1 MKSFFQEAQRA
12 IGQTNR
18 TKRASSGAA
27 AATSSAWVDDFD
39 APGVGEFGSASVAGV
54 AHPLTREWSERIG
67 SAVVR
72 EEFGKESI
80 DSYTTRHGLNVFA
93 GTWNTNGKAPK
104 KDVELGEWL
113 SKGGRDGGGADVLV
127 IGFQEIVPL
136 TPGKVLAVQDSG
148 MTEMWEGLIDKALN
162 GSNANHP
169 SAARRGARVD
179 EPSTSQFDGSFSPA
193 ATASTNGWVSFDEP
207 ANRVGDGGLDGFG
220 GASTGGS
227 KGAPAYLPVAQ
238 RQLVGVYV
246 TVWTRASLMPH
257 IRDVRV
263 ASVATGFNIGVGVLG
278 NKGACGA
285 WMRIYN
291 TPVVFLC
298 SHLSAGSKPGDEVRR
313 NEDFDSIVSQMV
325 FSPPEG
331 YDAPE
336 KRIEDAASVIWIGD
350 MNYRLSLPDEFV
362 RKALAAN
369 HHSHLLAAD
378 QLNIE
383 RAAGRA
389 FGGWHEGEVTFPPTY
404 KYRPGTNVYSGA
416 DDGEADDVDGAQK
429 KEEEKKRTP
438 AWCDRVLWKGDF
450 DISLLEYGRVEYT
463 HSDHKPVYAT
473 FSLFA
478 REVVPER
485 LNSLLFDL
493 RRRLD
498 HVEMSS
504 QPKCS
509 IFNPNVEF
517 GVIRYAEEASASFNM
532 TNVGDTE
539 ARFDLVSPIPG
550 GSPTPAW
557 LDVHPMSGSLLPGQ
571 EVVINVKACVEGSR
585 HAGPQQRSEDDL
597 VNTGES
603 ITPIDAIL
611 VVRLQGGRDFFVSV
625 QGKYM
630 QGAFGSPLEDLQ
642 VSMFPP
648 NVPKVACTLV
658 DYLLENHSLAPG
670 LFRTPHSRVGTKDGL
685 FRACLAAQSSNADL
699 SALQVNV
706 YDVGEALLSFFAAL
720 PTPIL
725 SGENISGIIDS
736 IPPNEP
742 PSVEFVRASLSAHLT
757 PRARATLLHAATLIK
772 RLDDDLALT
781 GSNTDAT
788 KLISTFTIVLFKP
801 SSEPPSRRR
810 LAFVAAL
817 CDCRTAFL
825 SHLPDEHPEPESG
838 VFASTWAFFQPPPPP
853 ADDSSQSTGNL
864 IDI

>member
-67 SAVVR
+67 SALVR

-207 ANRVGDGGLDGFG
+207 ANRVGDGRLDGFG

-478 REVVPER
+478 RELVPER

-539 ARFDLVSPIPG
+539 ALFDLVSPIPG

>member
-67 SAVVR
+67 SALVR

-571 EVVINVKACVEGSR
+571 EVIINVKACVEGSR

-685 FRACLAAQSSNADL
+685 FRACQAAQSSNADL

-725 SGENISGIIDS
+725 SGENITGIIDS

-825 SHLPDEHPEPESG
+825 SHLPEVHPEPESG

>member
-67 SAVVR
+67 SALVR

-350 MNYRLSLPDEFV
+350 MNYRLTLPDEFV

-450 DISLLEYGRVEYT
+450 DISLLEYGRIEYT

-539 ARFDLVSPIPG
+539 ALFDLVSPIPG

-757 PRARATLLHAATLIK
+757 PRARATLLHAVTLIK

>member
-39 APGVGEFGSASVAGV
+39 APGESGFGMASTSAV

-67 SAVVR
+67 SVLVR

-104 KDVELGEWL
+104 KGVELGEWL
-113 SKGGRDGGGADVLV
+113 SKGGRDGRGADVLV

-162 GSNANHP
+162 GPNSNHP
-169 SAARRGARVD
+169 SATRRGARVD

-193 ATASTNGWVSFDEP
+193 VASTSGWVSFDEP
-207 ANRVGDGGLDGFG
+207 DNRVSAGGLDGCE
-220 GASTGGS
+220 STLIRSRGN
-227 KGAPAYLPVAQ
+227 PAYLPVAQ

-246 TVWTRASLMPH
+246 TVWARASLLPH

-331 YDAPE
+331 HDAPE

-362 RKALAAN
+362 RKALAAS

-416 DDGEADDVDGAQK
+416 DDGDADDVDGAQK

-498 HVEMSS
+498 QVEMSS

-532 TNVGDTE
+532 TNVGDIE

-557 LDVHPMSGSLLPGQ
+557 LEVRPMSGSLLPGQ
-571 EVVINVKACVEGSR
+571 EVVVNVKACIEGSR
-585 HAGPQQRSEDDL
+585 HPGPQQRSNDDL

-603 ITPIDAIL
+603 ILPIDAIL

-648 NVPKVACTLV
+648 NVPKIACTLV

-670 LFRTPHSRVGTKDGL
+670 LFRTPYSRVGTKDGL
-685 FRACLAAQSSNADL
+685 FRVCQAAHLSDADL

-725 SGENISGIIDS
+725 SGDNITGIIDS
-736 IPPNEP
+736 ISSNAP
-742 PSVEFVRASLSAHLT
+742 PSVEFVRTSLSAHLT

-781 GSNTDAT
+781 GTNIDAT
-788 KLISTFTIVLFKP
+788 KLISTFTKALFKP
-801 SSEPPSRRR
+801 SNEPPSRRR

-825 SHLPDEHPEPESG
+825 AHLLEVQPEPESS
-838 VFASTWAFFQPPPPP
+838 VFASTWAFFQPPPP
-853 ADDSSQSTGNL
+853 ADNSSQSTGNL

>member
-67 SAVVR
+67 SALVR

-685 FRACLAAQSSNADL
+685 FRACQAAQSSNADL

-725 SGENISGIIDS
+725 SGENITGIIDS

-825 SHLPDEHPEPESG
+825 SHLPEVHPEPESG

>member
-39 APGVGEFGSASVAGV
+39 ALGVGEFGSASVAGV

-67 SAVVR
+67 SALVR

-685 FRACLAAQSSNADL
+685 FRACQAAQSSNADL

-725 SGENISGIIDS
+725 SGENITGIIDS

-825 SHLPDEHPEPESG
+825 SHLPEVHPEPESG